1 MGVTLTET
9 REGLIAP
16 PVFFLKAKSMGMT
29 IRQAQEQLR
38 GREDKY
44 LTDQKDV
51 QALRVLY
58 GSYKKT
64 HGRRATRDVILGNIT
79 QSGDLF
85 DKFLVQV
92 VEEKGCSLS
101 ASTKLIIKRIFENWV
116 KHRTFTLEMKN
127 KIRCLPSYIMDDV
140 LWFLQGQRQSKILR
154 NHWFMDFV
162 DSGLNHINN
171 CYSMIRDIE
180 KGVFQPCTFS
190 MILRRLNCT
199 LDQAGKIAAFI
210 LKWRQT
216 IEYE

>member
-29 IRQAQEQLR
+29 IRQAREQLR

-58 GSYKKT
+58 GSYRKT

-101 ASTKLIIKRIFENWV
+101 ASTKLIIRRIFENWV
-116 KHRTFTLEMKN
+116 KYRTFTLEMKN

-140 LWFLQGQRQSKILR
+140 LWFIQRQRQSKTLR
-154 NHWFMDFV
+154 NH
-162 DSGLNHINN
+162 
-171 CYSMIRDIE
+171 
-180 KGVFQPCTFS
+180 
-190 MILRRLNCT
+190 
-199 LDQAGKIAAFI
+199 
-210 LKWRQT
+210 
-216 IEYE
+216 